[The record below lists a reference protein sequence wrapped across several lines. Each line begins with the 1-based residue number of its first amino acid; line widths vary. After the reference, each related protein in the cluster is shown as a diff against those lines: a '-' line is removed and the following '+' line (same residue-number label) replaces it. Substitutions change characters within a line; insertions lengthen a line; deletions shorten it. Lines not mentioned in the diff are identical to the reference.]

1 MAKTQIEIQNENAY
15 QIIKMVMDLNKVD
28 SSNREKVIN
37 KALSIAADCIIN
49 LDEDSLINLT
59 GLKKSI

>member
-1 MAKTQIEIQNENAY
+1 MK
-15 QIIKMVMDLNKVD
+15 LNKVD
-28 SSNREKVIN
+28 CSNREKVIN